1 MSPTQRVSQCPIC
14 KKKVVWGET
23 PHRPFCS
30 ERCKLMDLG
39 GWLDEGYRIS
49 SPLEDESDISRE
61 NEDGE

>member
-1 MSPTQRVSQCPIC
+1 LSPKQPVSQCPIC
-14 KKKVVWGET
+14 KKEGVWGDT

-61 NEDGE
+61 DEDGE